1 MSWKAEEEEAAMST
15 KARSRH
21 YQQRVA
27 EALATPRLQETLHR
41 FADAYLLARAAAF
54 AGHDFEV
61 LRDGIAAMK
70 EDVRERRE
78 EYLREFTRNAEAAGA
93 TVYLARTGADAN
105 AYIVDLARRRGVELV
120 VKSKSM
126 ASEETHLNQALAAA
140 GVRALETDLGEWII
154 QLAGQRPSHMVLPAI
169 HMVKEE
175 VAELFSRVTGQ
186 VEPAEIPHLV
196 QVAREQLRQGYL
208 DAQMGISGANLAIAE
223 TGGLALVTNEGNARL
238 VTTLPPIHVAL
249 VGIEKLVPTLED
261 AHRVIDVLPKNATGQ
276 LITSYVTWI
285 RGAVPSGDA
294 AKELHIV
301 LLDNGRSALA
311 ASPHCHAALR
321 CIKCGAC
328 ANVCP
333 VYQTVGGHVFG
344 HIYISA
350 IGIILTAFFH
360 GLHNAAELVR
370 ACIGCRACVAVCPS
384 GIDLESIIL
393 HLREVLGAEE
403 GIGTGKAVVFKRI
416 MRNRKLFHTML
427 RAASLLQQPVT
438 RGERTIR
445 HLPLF
450 FSGLTEWR
458 SLPAIADRPLRDQ
471 WASLPQPVAA
481 PRYRVAFFAG
491 CLNDFVYPEIGQ
503 DLVRVLNHLGVT
515 VSFPLEQNCCG
526 VPALYSGDRETA
538 LALAEQ
544 NIAALLADQ
553 PDFVVTSCP
562 TCTMAL
568 QRDFVDLLRD
578 HPDWAA
584 RAEHLAAITF
594 DISRFIVEK
603 LDGGATL
610 PAMTPVERV
619 TYHDSCHLKRGAGV
633 WREPRQLLAAAGHE
647 LVEMAHA
654 DRCCGFGGS
663 YSFTSQPDIA
673 RRILADKLA
682 DIETTAAGCVAMDC
696 PGCLLQ
702 IHGGLDKQ
710 GKPVRAAHTITLL
723 AAALAPA
730 E

>member
-78 EYLREFTRNAEAAGA
+78 EYLREFTRNAETAGA

-515 VSFPLEQNCCG
+515 VSFPLDQNCCG

>member
-1 MSWKAEEEEAAMST
+1 MS
-15 KARSRH
+15 KARSRQ

-27 EALATPRLQETLHR
+27 EALATPRLQDTLHR
-41 FADAYLLARAAAF
+41 FADAYLLSRENAF
-54 AGHDFEV
+54 AGHDFEA
-61 LRDGIAAMK
+61 LRSGIAAMK
-70 EDVRERRE
+70 DDVLARRT
-78 EYLREFTRNAEAAGA
+78 EYLAEFTRNAEAAGA
-93 TVYLARTGADAN
+93 RVYLARTGADAN
-105 AYIVDLARRRGVELV
+105 AYIVDLARQRGVNLV

-140 GVRALETDLGEWII
+140 GIQALETDLGEWII

-175 VAELFSRVTGQ
+175 VAELFSRVTGL
-186 VEPAEIPHLV
+186 VEPADIPHLV

-208 DAQMGISGANLAIAE
+208 DAQMGITGANLAIAE

-261 AHRVIDVLPKNATGQ
+261 AHKVIDVLPKNATGQ
-276 LITSYVTWI
+276 LITSYITWI
-285 RGAVPSGDA
+285 RGAVPCGNG

-311 ASPHCHAALR
+311 ESPHCHDALR

-350 IGIILTAFFH
+350 IGVILTAFFH
-360 GLHNAAELVR
+360 GLNHAAELVR
-370 ACIGCRACVAVCPS
+370 ACIGCRSCVAVCPS

-403 GIGTGKAVVFKRI
+403 GIGTGKALVFKRI

-427 RAASLLQQPVT
+427 RTASLLQKPVT

-471 WASLPQPVAA
+471 WANLPQRLET

-491 CLNDFVYPEIGQ
+491 CLNDFVYPEIGH

-515 VSFPLEQNCCG
+515 VTFPLEQNCCG

-538 LALAEQ
+538 VALAEQ
-544 NIAALLADQ
+544 NITALLADH

-584 RAEHLAAITF
+584 RAEHLATITY

-603 LDGGATL
+603 LDGGETL
-610 PAMTPVERV
+610 PTLAPAERV

-633 WREPRQLLAAAGHE
+633 WREPRLLLAAAGRE
-647 LVEMAHA
+647 LVEMTHA

-673 RRILADKLA
+673 RRILADKVA
-682 DIETTAAGCVAMDC
+682 DIERSGAGCVAMDC
-696 PGCLLQ
+696 PGCLMQ

-710 GKPVRAAHTITLL
+710 GKPVRAAHTITVL
-723 AAALAPA
+723 AEALDQGR
-730 E
+730 